1 MVKIA
6 ICDDMENDREKVA
19 KYVKAYFEKNP
30 YNFQIFEFDKGSK
43 LVADYIDEYMQY
55 DLIFLDIFINDEHGM
70 DIAKAIRKYS
80 SDVKIIF
87 MSTSSEFALES
98 YDVFAYS
105 YLLKPVHEPK
115 ITMLMDKYIKESQE
129 SQRKLTVTLKGKILN
144 ICYAD
149 IVYIESKNTAIIIH
163 KKNGEDIKIYDKL
176 CNVERKLNNKRFL
189 RCHQSY
195 IINMDYVNC
204 VDTEFKTIT
213 DDRVLIRKRSLREIK
228 DKYYKY
234 TIEKIEC

>member
-6 ICDDMENDREKVA
+6 ICDDMENDRGRIA
-19 KYVKAYFEKNP
+19 KCIQNYFEQNP
-30 YNFQIFEFDKGSK
+30 YNYQIFEFDKGSK
-43 LVADYIDEYMQY
+43 LVADYMDEYMQY
-55 DLIFLDIFINDEHGM
+55 DLIFLDIFIDDEHGI

-80 SDVKIIF
+80 NDVKIIF

-115 ITMLMDKYIKESQE
+115 IVMLMDKFLKDSQE
-129 SQRKLTVTLKGKILN
+129 LQKKLTVTFKGKILN
-144 ICYAD
+144 ISYSD

-163 KKNGEDIKIYDKL
+163 KKNGEAIKIYDKL
-176 CNVERKLNNKRFL
+176 CNIEQKLNNKRFL

-204 VDTEFKTIT
+204 VDTEFKTVT
-213 DDRVLIRKRSLREIK
+213 EDRVLIRKRSLREIK

>member
-6 ICDDMENDREKVA
+6 ICDDMERDRGRIIDHIQ
-19 KYVKAYFEKNP
+19 KYFQKNP
-30 YNFQIFEFDKGSK
+30 YNFQIFEFYKGHQII
-43 LVADYIDEYMQY
+43 ADYMDEYMQY
-55 DLIFLDIFINDEHGM
+55 DLIFLDIFMKDDNGIDV
-70 DIAKAIRKYS
+70 AKTIRKYS
-80 SDVKIIF
+80 NDVKIIF

-105 YLLKPVHEPK
+105 YILKPVDEAK
-115 ITMLMDKYIKESQE
+115 VEFLMDKYMRESQE
-129 SQRKLTVTLKGKILN
+129 TQKKLTVTIKGKITS
-144 ICYAD
+144 IAYAD

-163 KKNGEDIKIYDKL
+163 KKNEETIKIYDKL
-176 CNVERKLNNKRFL
+176 SNIEKKLNNRRFL

-213 DDRVLIRKRSLREIK
+213 NDKVLIRKRSLKEIK

-234 TIEKIEC
+234 TIEKIET

>member
-6 ICDDMENDREKVA
+6 ICDDMENDRGRIINCIQT
-19 KYVKAYFEKNP
+19 YFEQNP
-30 YNFQIFEFDKGSK
+30 YNYQIFEFDKGSK
-43 LVADYIDEYMQY
+43 LVADYMDEYMQY
-55 DLIFLDIFINDEHGM
+55 DLIFLDIFIDDEHGI
-70 DIAKAIRKYS
+70 DIAKAIRNYS
-80 SDVKIIF
+80 NDVKIIF

-115 ITMLMDKYIKESQE
+115 IVMLMDKFLKESQE
-129 SQRKLTVTLKGKILN
+129 LQKKLTVTFKGKILN
-144 ICYAD
+144 ICYSD

-176 CNVERKLNNKRFL
+176 CNIEKKLNNKRFL

-204 VDTEFKTIT
+204 VDTEFKTVT
-213 DDRVLIRKRSLREIK
+213 EESVLIRKRSLREIK
-228 DKYYKY
+228 DKYYRY